1 MIRVRDLTLM
11 GKVMVGLIALA
22 AVAVV
27 IGLASAWWDDL
38 WDWLPWSNEQQLERA
53 EARADYAEV
62 DAANRRTEVE
72 WLEKQQADVA
82 EATRVIIETRTVT
95 ERAIVQAE
103 AATDATVEIDPGRVD
118 RLRDADRRVCELD
131 TLACTAAAAPD

>member
-62 DAANRRTEVE
+62 DAANRRTEVV

>member
-1 MIRVRDLTLM
+1 VIRVRDLTLM

-53 EARADYAEV
+53 EARADYAEA
-62 DAANRRTEVE
+62 DAANRRTEVV

>member
-1 MIRVRDLTLM
+1 VIRVRDLTLM

-62 DAANRRTEVE
+62 DAANRRTEVV

>member
-62 DAANRRTEVE
+62 DAVNRRTEVV

>member
-53 EARADYAEV
+53 EARADYAEA
-62 DAANRRTEVE
+62 DADARRTEVE

-82 EATRVIIETRTVT
+82 EATRVIVRAVEIT
-95 ERAIVQAE
+95 ERAQALSE
-103 AATDATVEIDPGRVD
+103 GAADATVEIDPGRVD

>member
-1 MIRVRDLTLM
+1 VIRVRDLTLM
-11 GKVMVGLIALA
+11 GKVMVGLIALV

-62 DAANRRTEVE
+62 DAANRRTEVV

-131 TLACTAAAAPD
+131 TLACSAATAPD